1 MARLYRT
8 ISVQLRIA
16 GFIEGC
22 GSTTGSGCLPQER
35 SSAENAVII
44 KKKLRILCYK
54 VSKNLTNNNDR
65 LIFLFRLIG
74 CDNYCAENQHDTYGK
89 TQTES
94 FVEYKNSN

>member
-16 GFIEGC
+16 GFIEGF

-35 SSAENAVII
+35 SSAENAVIM
-44 KKKLRILCYK
+44 KKTFAFYATKLVK
-54 VSKNLTNNNDR
+54 KTTNNNDR

-74 CDNYCAENQHDTYGK
+74 CDNYCTENQHDTYGK